1 MLMPHSPVR
10 VFLLSDHRL
19 FRESLARV
27 LRHDAGI
34 LLVGAEEFS
43 AALVAEIVE
52 STCDVLL
59 VDPVIMALFDAQL
72 LDKPSRCSN
81 LRILKIEMAAS
92 IADLISLIVSAASSE
107 DFLAVG

>member
-1 MLMPHSPVR
+1 M
-10 VFLLSDHRL
+10 
-19 FRESLARV
+19 RESLARV
-27 LRHDAGI
+27 LRNDAGI

-72 LDKPSRCSN
+72 LDKPSGCSN
-81 LRILKIEMAAS
+81 LRILQIEMEAG
-92 IADLISLIVSAASSE
+92 ITDLISRIVSVGSSE
-107 DFLAVG
+107 DFFATLARVSLC

>member
-1 MLMPHSPVR
+1 L
-10 VFLLSDHRL
+10 
-19 FRESLARV
+19 RESLARV
-27 LRHDAGI
+27 LGNDAGI

-43 AALVAEIVE
+43 AALAAEIVE

-107 DFLAVG
+107 DFLAAGQRA